1 MGLKLYLFGLYS
13 IMILSFGLCFLLL
26 NNVNPYQAPAWI
38 IVLTYLTL
46 FCFLSC
52 LFAIIG
58 FYVKVRMSNRE
69 VVFAHLIPT
78 LRQSALFSFLVIGC
92 IFLTQVKSF
101 NWWIASLFIISVSM
115 LELFFRFKGVHYGK

>member
-13 IMILSFGLCFLLL
+13 IMILSFGLWFLLL
-26 NNVNPYQAPAWI
+26 NNVNPFQAPSWI

-52 LFAIIG
+52 LFSIIG

-69 VVFAHLIPT
+69 VVFAHLVPT
-78 LRQSALFSFLVIGC
+78 LRQSALVSFLILGSV
-92 IFLTQVKSF
+92 FLIQVKSF
-101 NWWIASLFIISVSM
+101 NWWIASLFIISVLM